1 MIHTMES
8 TMGNEGINKLAAVFQ
23 NRMHGMT
30 DKPEVLDF
38 GVIQEDM
45 SLLTN
50 RFPRPIPQTDYM
62 VCRQLTL
69 GPTHNTLAK
78 TQDIGMPHSGSHIHN
93 THGLTCTHHGGT
105 QQGTTGEA
113 TGPAP
118 DPPIPSQRTAGGDS
132 SDGMHQHHVLIPEK
146 MRQIKPG
153 DRVLVAWVGDD
164 ACVVDI
170 VLPATEVV

>member
-1 MIHTMES
+1 MES

-23 NRMHGMT
+23 NRMHSMA

-38 GVIQEDM
+38 GVIQGDM

-69 GPTHNTLAK
+69 GPTHNSLAK
-78 TQDIGMPHSGSHIHN
+78 TQDIGMPHSGSHLHK
-93 THGLTCTHHGGT
+93 THDLTASLGGAVT
-105 QQGTTGEA
+105 GTTGEE
-113 TGPAP
+113 TGAAP

-146 MRQIKPG
+146 MRQIKAG

-170 VLPATEVV
+170 VLPATEVI